1 MDHSGNC
8 RIEVMGSMM
17 SFLDVGAGEV
27 VVLGHSYLWDAEM
40 WRPQIDTLARR
51 FRVIVPELWG
61 HGRSGPMPADTKDL
75 ADLARQHLAL
85 LDRLGIQRFALAG
98 LSIGGMWGA
107 ELALIA
113 PGRVSALALLDT
125 SLADEPEQSRRQ
137 YLGMLAAAEAAGHI
151 PEPLLDAVVPL
162 YFSPKVGERQPDLPK
177 RFRASLA
184 GWDIERLR
192 ESVLPLGRMVFQR
205 RDALEDL
212 KTLRMPALVMTGSD
226 DVGRPPHEGQRMAE
240 ILDCPFVAIPE
251 AGHISSLEAPDFVTA
266 QLLGFFTG
274 VMPRH

>member
-8 RIEVMGSMM
+8 RIEVMGSTI
-17 SFLDVGAGEV
+17 SYLDVGAGEV

-40 WRPQIDTLARR
+40 WRPQIDALARR

-61 HGRSGPMPADTKDL
+61 HGRSGALPAGTTDL
-75 ADLARQHLAL
+75 ADLAWQHLAFM
-85 LDRLGIQRFALAG
+85 DKLGIRRFALAG

-125 SLADEPEQSRRQ
+125 SLGDEPEQTRRQ

-162 YFSPKVGERQPDLPK
+162 YFSPKVGARQPDLPT

-192 ESVLPLGRMVFQR
+192 DSVLPIGRMVFQR
-205 RDALEDL
+205 RDAREDL
-212 KTLRMPALVMTGSD
+212 KRLSLPALVMTGSD
-226 DVGRPPHEGQRMAE
+226 DVGRPPHEGQQMAE

-251 AGHISSLEAPDFVTA
+251 AGHISALEAPDFVTA
-266 QLLGFFTG
+266 QLLGFFG
-274 VMPRH
+274 SAIARH